1 MKLFLTDYPFL
12 QLSNY
17 SMKSNTKL
25 ILTYTLIA
33 GVLAL
38 VTAPIPG
45 TSLLLTALEVF
56 MIVHLAR
63 ENDFKLGL
71 KEIGYSAAAL
81 WGVSTLLKDVALE
94 ILTFVPIIG
103 WAAEV
108 VVAVVFVF
116 FLGQLVNLH
125 FSRRSST

>member
-1 MKLFLTDYPFL
+1 M
-12 QLSNY
+12 N
-17 SMKSNTKL
+17 L
-25 ILTYTLIA
+25 ILIYTLIA

-45 TSLLLTALEVF
+45 TSLLLTALEVY

-63 ENDFKLGL
+63 ENDFELGL

-81 WGVSTLLKDVALE
+81 WGVSTLLQDIALE
-94 ILTFVPIIG
+94 ILTFIPIIG

-116 FLGQLVNLH
+116 FLGQLMNLH
-125 FSRRSST
+125 FSGRSSTK